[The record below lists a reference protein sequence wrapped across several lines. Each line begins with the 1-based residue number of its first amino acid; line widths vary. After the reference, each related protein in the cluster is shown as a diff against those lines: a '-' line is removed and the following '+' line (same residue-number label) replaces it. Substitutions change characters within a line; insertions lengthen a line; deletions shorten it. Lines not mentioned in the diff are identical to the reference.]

1 MILLTQLNGE
11 QVYVNASLIE
21 TVEGKPDTVITL
33 TNGKKLMVRE
43 SPEEVVGKYTDFAA
57 KVSISRAQN
66 SEELQWT

>member
-11 QVYVNASLIE
+11 EVYVNANLIE
-21 TVEGKPDTVITL
+21 TVEGRPDTVITL

-43 SPEEVVGKYTDFAA
+43 SPEDVVSKFTDFAT
-57 KVSISRAQN
+57 KVSLSRAAN